1 VSLRE
6 ENAILIFRRGCVRP
20 TFVCIENYVVNL
32 HAVSYFQFTEDGALR
47 VALQNWPDAQSILI
61 PKTRAGRYRDLIRR
75 LSEDSMQPCA
85 PEDEALGRAR

>member
-1 VSLRE
+1 V
-6 ENAILIFRRGCVRP
+6 NP

-32 HAVSYFQFTEDGALR
+32 EAVSYFQFTEDGALR

-75 LSEDSMQPCA
+75 LRDTSLQPCA
-85 PEDEALGRAR
+85 PEDEQAGVAE